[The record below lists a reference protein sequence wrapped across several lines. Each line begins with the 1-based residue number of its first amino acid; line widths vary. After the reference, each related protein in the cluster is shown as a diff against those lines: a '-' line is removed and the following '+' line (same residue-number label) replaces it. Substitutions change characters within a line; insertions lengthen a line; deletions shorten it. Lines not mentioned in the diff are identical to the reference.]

1 MRRSTGSAPQDV
13 PAGVSAFVQA
23 LRDISRVNRTLSA
36 KERRDLHDAGA
47 DAAERGVPL
56 RELIKWHLAEAGRT
70 WATLPGV
77 HASANPD
84 ALKHI
89 GAALFLAAED
99 AVGELTKGY
108 EESQRWTM
116 RREELLRHEFI
127 DDLLTGRDLGQLA
140 ERAERYGL
148 QLAGTNVV
156 AAASAAQSFL
166 GSGTATSTVQAAMS
180 LRFSSRHVLVAAREG
195 LLVCVVPHDLVGA
208 PEEFARQVGE
218 VVGRNTAWRVGLGQP
233 QSGPGGAVRSFEQA
247 RNALDLAERLDLAD
261 RLVKAADLLVYQ
273 VLLRDS
279 AALGELVTA
288 VLEPLH
294 GARGGAERLVDT
306 LDAYFAS
313 GRVATATG
321 KVLGIGVRTVTYR
334 LDHGSC
340 ADQPTSTVP
349 PPGPRPP
356 CRTDSEEQASEQ
368 RGRPLKPLSRIQR
381 TFGLASPPYG

>member
-1 MRRSTGSAPQDV
+1 MPRRRSARKVPNDV
-13 PAGVSAFVQA
+13 PAFVQA
-23 LRDISRVNRTLSA
+23 LREISLAGRTLSA
-36 KERRDLHDAGA
+36 KERHDLHNIGA

-56 RELIKWHLAEAGRT
+56 RELIKGHLAEIWRS

-77 HASANPD
+77 DAAANTD
-84 ALKHI
+84 ALKRT
-89 GAALFLAAED
+89 GEAVFRAAED

-108 EESQRWTM
+108 EETQRWTV
-116 RREELLRHEFI
+116 RRDESLRHEFI

-156 AAASAAQSFL
+156 AAASAAQPFL
-166 GSGTATSTVQAAMS
+166 GSGAATSSVQAAMS
-180 LRFSSRHVLVAAREG
+180 LRFSSRHVLVAARDG
-195 LLVCVVPHDLVGA
+195 LLVCVVPHDLAGA

-218 VVGRNTAWRVGLGQP
+218 VVGRNSAWRVGLGQP

-247 RNALDLAERLDLAD
+247 RNALDLAERLALDD

-288 VLEPLH
+288 VLEPLR

-306 LDAYFAS
+306 LQAYFAS
-313 GRVATATG
+313 GRVTTATAQA
-321 KVLGIGVRTVTYR
+321 LGVGVRTVTYR
-334 LDHGSC
+334 LDRVRELTGYR
-340 ADQPTSTVP
+340 ADDPAQAFTLQVAVLGARLLSWPRS
-349 PPGPRPP
+349 GPAP
-356 CRTDSEEQASEQ
+356 
-368 RGRPLKPLSRIQR
+368 
-381 TFGLASPPYG
+381 